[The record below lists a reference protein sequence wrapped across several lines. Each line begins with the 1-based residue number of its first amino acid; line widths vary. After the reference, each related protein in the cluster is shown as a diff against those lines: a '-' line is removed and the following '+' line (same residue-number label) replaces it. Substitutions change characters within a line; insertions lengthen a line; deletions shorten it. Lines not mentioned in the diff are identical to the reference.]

1 MNQIVG
7 QCRSG
12 KASGFGTIVQKAG
25 NINVFGGTSSSSAD
39 GTAHSYSDEEKLA
52 FVDWINHSLKDDP
65 DLKNLIPIAEKGDA
79 LFKAC
84 SNGILLCKLI
94 NDAVPE
100 TIDERAINKKASHP
114 VQISENNTL
123 MLNSARAIGCNVI
136 NIDAQDIM
144 AGTPHL
150 ILGLIWQIVK
160 VMLPFLNFL
169 LIFFFG
175 HGFTNLWTCILF
187 FFFFFFFLFSFLF
200 HSFRFFFGFLSL

>member
-1 MNQIVG
+1 M
-7 QCRSG
+7 
-12 KASGFGTIVQKAG
+12 
-25 NINVFGGTSSSSAD
+25 GGTSAASAD

-52 FVDWINHSLKDDP
+52 FVDWINYALKDDP
-65 DLKNLIPIAEKGDA
+65 DLKNVLPIAEKGDA

-84 SNGILLCKLI
+84 SNGIVLCKLI

-123 MLNSARAIGCNVI
+123 MLNSARSIGCNVI
-136 NIDAQDIM
+136 NIDAQDII

-160 VMLPFLNFL
+160 VCKTSSSSL
-169 LIFFFG
+169 LSSSP
-175 HGFTNLWTCILF
+175 LILF
-187 FFFFFFFLFSFLF
+187 SMPSRSVSSPGSTSPTFPDLPAFSKETRP
-200 HSFRFFFGFLSL
+200 SSS